1 MAEGQRLEKR
11 AEQFRKALIERDRRV
26 KEMVKNQATVEGRE
40 KRIKQQKKDRARIAE
55 IEREAVDIAD
65 DWGPRQ
71 AAERRRN
78 ERRQRRG

>member
-1 MAEGQRLEKR
+1 MSEGQQLEKR
-11 AEQFRKALIERDRRV
+11 EKLFRKALAERDRRV
-26 KEMVKNQATVEGRE
+26 RQMVRNQATVEGKER
-40 KRIKQQKKDRARIAE
+40 RAKQQRIDRERIAE

-65 DWGPRQ
+65 DYGPRQ